1 MNRILSIAVV
11 LLLTASAFATD
22 RFNLDPQQ
30 MSIATT
36 GRIVKIDAKNRTMK
50 VRGSEGPTVRNA
62 PPAVVKESLWQRI
75 GVKMPNMRMPGGITI
90 SLPGRTTKAPS
101 AKPAP
106 DVTNNLNEYTV
117 VTNNDTV
124 FQDGIDSIRF
134 EDFKTGETISIHGLL
149 SGSTLTASRLA
160 KWD

>member
-22 RFNLDPQQ
+22 RFSRDPEQ

-36 GRIVKIDAKNRTMK
+36 GRVIKIDAKNKTMK
-50 VRGSEGPTVRNA
+50 VRGSEGPAVRNA
-62 PPAVVKESLWQRI
+62 LPPDMKESLWQRI
-75 GVKMPNMRMPGGITI
+75 GVKMPNMKMPGGITI
-90 SLPGRTTKAPS
+90 SLPGRTTKAPT

-106 DVTNNLNEYTV
+106 DATTCLNEYTV

-124 FQDGIDSIRF
+124 FQDGIDSLRF

-149 SGSTLTASRLA
+149 SGSTLTASRIA

>member
-22 RFNLDPQQ
+22 RFNRDPEQ

-36 GRIVKIDAKNRTMK
+36 GRIIKIDAKNRSMK
-50 VRGSEGPTVRNA
+50 VRGSEGPAARSAA
-62 PPAVVKESLWQRI
+62 PAEMKESLWQRI

-90 SLPGRTTKAPS
+90 SLPGRATKVPT

-106 DVTNNLNEYTV
+106 DTNNLNEYTV
-117 VTNNDTV
+117 VTNSDTM
-124 FQDGIDSIRF
+124 FQDGIDSLRF
-134 EDFKTGETISIHGLL
+134 EDFKSGETISIHGLL
-149 SGSTLTASRLA
+149 NGSTLTASRIA

>member
-11 LLLTASAFATD
+11 LLVTASAFATD
-22 RFNLDPQQ
+22 RFNRDPEH

-50 VRGSEGPTVRNA
+50 VRGSEGTAARNA
-62 PPAVVKESLWQRI
+62 TPPEMKESLWQRI
-75 GVKMPNMRMPGGITI
+75 GVKMPNMRMPGRITI
-90 SLPGRTTKAPS
+90 ALPGRTTKAPTS
-101 AKPAP
+101 KPTP
-106 DVTNNLNEYTV
+106 DITNNLNEYTV
-117 VTNNDTV
+117 VTNTDTL

-134 EDFKTGETISIHGLL
+134 EDFKSGETISIHGLL
-149 SGSTLTASRLA
+149 NGSTLTASRIA

>member
-22 RFNLDPQQ
+22 RFNRDPEQ

-36 GRIVKIDAKNRTMK
+36 GRIIKIDAKNRSMK
-50 VRGSEGPTVRNA
+50 VRGSEGAAARSAA
-62 PPAVVKESLWQRI
+62 PAEMKESLWQRI

-90 SLPGRTTKAPS
+90 SLPGRATKVPA

-106 DVTNNLNEYTV
+106 DTNNLNEYTV
-117 VTNNDTV
+117 VTNSDTM
-124 FQDGIDSIRF
+124 FQDGIDSLRF
-134 EDFKTGETISIHGLL
+134 EDFKSGETISIHGLL
-149 SGSTLTASRLA
+149 NGSTLTASRIA

>member
-22 RFNLDPQQ
+22 RFNRDPEQ

-36 GRIVKIDAKNRTMK
+36 GRIIKIDAKNRSMK
-50 VRGSEGPTVRNA
+50 VRGSEGPAAHSAA
-62 PPAVVKESLWQRI
+62 PAEMKESLWQRI

-90 SLPGRTTKAPS
+90 SLPGRATKVPA

-106 DVTNNLNEYTV
+106 DTNNLNEYTV
-117 VTNNDTV
+117 VTNSDTM
-124 FQDGIDSIRF
+124 FQDGIDSLRF
-134 EDFKTGETISIHGLL
+134 EDFKSGETISIHGLL
-149 SGSTLTASRLA
+149 NGSTLTASRIA

>member
-22 RFNLDPQQ
+22 RFNRDPEQ

-36 GRIVKIDAKNRTMK
+36 GRIIKIDAKNRSMK
-50 VRGSEGPTVRNA
+50 VRGSEGPAARSAA
-62 PPAVVKESLWQRI
+62 PAEMKESLWQRI

-90 SLPGRTTKAPS
+90 SLPGRATKVPA

-106 DVTNNLNEYTV
+106 DTNNLNEYTV
-117 VTNNDTV
+117 VTNSDTM
-124 FQDGIDSIRF
+124 FQDGIDSLRF
-134 EDFKTGETISIHGLL
+134 EDFKSGETISIHGLL
-149 SGSTLTASRLA
+149 NGSTLTASRIA

>member
-11 LLLTASAFATD
+11 LLVTASAFATD
-22 RFNLDPQQ
+22 RFNRDPEQ

-50 VRGSEGPTVRNA
+50 VRGSEGPTTRNA
-62 PPAVVKESLWQRI
+62 VPPEMRESLWQRI
-75 GVKMPNMRMPGGITI
+75 GVKMPNMRMPGGISI
-90 SLPGRTTKAPS
+90 SLPGRATKVPA

-106 DVTNNLNEYTV
+106 DGTNLNEYTV
-117 VTNNDTV
+117 ATSSDTV
-124 FQDGIDSIRF
+124 FQDGIDSLRF
-134 EDFKTGETISIHGLL
+134 EDFKSGETISIHGLL
-149 SGSTLTASRLA
+149 SGSTLTASRIA

>member
-11 LLLTASAFATD
+11 LLVTASAFATD
-22 RFNLDPQQ
+22 RFNRDPEQ

-50 VRGSEGPTVRNA
+50 VRGSEGPAVRSAA
-62 PPAVVKESLWQRI
+62 PGDMKESLWQRI

-90 SLPGRTTKAPS
+90 SLPGRTTKAP

-106 DVTNNLNEYTV
+106 DVANNLNEYTV
-117 VTNNDTV
+117 VANSDTV
-124 FQDGIDSIRF
+124 FQDGIDPLRF
-134 EDFKTGETISIHGLL
+134 EDFKSGETISIHGLL
-149 SGSTLTASRLA
+149 SGSTLTASRIA

>member
-1 MNRILSIAVV
+1 MNRILSITVV

-22 RFNLDPQQ
+22 RFNRDPEQ

-36 GRIVKIDAKNRTMK
+36 GRIIKIDAKNRTMK
-50 VRGSEGPTVRNA
+50 VRGSEGPAARNA
-62 PPAVVKESLWQRI
+62 APAEMKESLWQRI

-90 SLPGRTTKAPS
+90 SLPGRTTKVPT

-106 DVTNNLNEYTV
+106 DTNNLNEYTV
-117 VTNNDTV
+117 VTNSDTM
-124 FQDGIDSIRF
+124 FQDGIDSLRF
-134 EDFKTGETISIHGLL
+134 EDFKSGETISIHGLL
-149 SGSTLTASRLA
+149 SGSTVTASRIA